1 MTKRTA
7 TMDGNEA
14 AAYIAYRFSEIAAI
28 YPITPSSPMAEKTD
42 VWSSEGRLN
51 MFDQPVTLVEMQ
63 SEAGAIAAVH
73 GALQTG
79 ALAVTFTSSQGLM
92 LMIPVLHRIAGE
104 LLPGVLHVAS
114 RTVGTHA
121 LSIFGDHSDVMNCRQ
136 TGFAM
141 LATGSVQEII
151 DLGGIAHLAA
161 VKGRI
166 PFIHF
171 FDGFRTSHELNKVEL
186 LPSGSLEALLD
197 HEALDDFRSRSLNP
211 ERPKLRSTVQNDD
224 VYFQVREASQP
235 FYDALPGI
243 VADYMAQIGEITG
256 RQYRLFDYY
265 GDPNATDV
273 VIAMGSVSGTIRET
287 VDALCRSG
295 RKVGFIQVRLF
306 RPFAVDYFLEVLPPS
321 VRRITVLDRC
331 KEMGSAGEPLF
342 QDVCTVLADAG
353 HDLVVLGGRYGLSSK
368 DTTPS
373 QIVAVYDNM
382 CNAQPIQSFSVGIVD
397 DVNETSLAV
406 IDRPE
411 IGDEGIVSCKFWGL
425 GGDGTVGAN
434 QNTVKIINEQTDLY
448 GQAYFQYDAK
458 KSFGVTKS
466 HLRFGKQPIRGAYYV
481 RQADILACHHES
493 YINQFDIVSEIKPGG
508 TLLLNCSWEPDE
520 AEAMLCA
527 DVRRELARKNIN
539 VYSIHATAI
548 AQEIGLGR
556 HISTVLQAAFF
567 SLVDVIPL
575 ETALDEMK
583 KAARETFFAKGEDI
597 IAKNIAAIEA
607 GATAVRR
614 IDVPASWTDAKESAN
629 RAIRVRSAFRMLSHA
644 FCSRLT
650 RRRATICP
658 SAHSSVMRTAQS
670 TSV

>member
-1 MTKRTA
+1 MTTCA
-7 TMDGNEA
+7 T
-14 AAYIAYRFSEIAAI
+14 
-28 YPITPSSPMAEKTD
+28 
-42 VWSSEGRLN
+42 L
-51 MFDQPVTLVEMQ
+51 
-63 SEAGAIAAVH
+63 
-73 GALQTG
+73 
-79 ALAVTFTSSQGLM
+79 
-92 LMIPVLHRIAGE
+92 
-104 LLPGVLHVAS
+104 
-114 RTVGTHA
+114 
-121 LSIFGDHSDVMNCRQ
+121 
-136 TGFAM
+136 
-141 LATGSVQEII
+141 
-151 DLGGIAHLAA
+151 
-161 VKGRI
+161 
-166 PFIHF
+166 
-171 FDGFRTSHELNKVEL
+171 
-186 LPSGSLEALLD
+186 
-197 HEALDDFRSRSLNP
+197 SRSVSL
-211 ERPKLRSTVQNDD
+211 LVLSMTSTKH
-224 VYFQVREASQP
+224 R
-235 FYDALPGI
+235 
-243 VADYMAQIGEITG
+243 
-256 RQYRLFDYY
+256 
-265 GDPNATDV
+265 
-273 VIAMGSVSGTIRET
+273 
-287 VDALCRSG
+287 
-295 RKVGFIQVRLF
+295 
-306 RPFAVDYFLEVLPPS
+306 
-321 VRRITVLDRC
+321 
-331 KEMGSAGEPLF
+331 
-342 QDVCTVLADAG
+342 
-353 HDLVVLGGRYGLSSK
+353 
-368 DTTPS
+368 
-373 QIVAVYDNM
+373 
-382 CNAQPIQSFSVGIVD
+382 
-397 DVNETSLAV
+397 

-614 IDVPASWTDAKESAN
+614 IDVPASWTDAKSQPRQGDSVGAPSGCCHTHFAPINAEG
-629 RAIRVRSAFRMLSHA
+629 RRSARQRIHQL
-644 FCSRLT
+644 
-650 RRRATICP
+650 
-658 SAHSSVMRTAQS
+658 
-670 TSV
+670 

>member
-1 MTKRTA
+1 M
-7 TMDGNEA
+7 
-14 AAYIAYRFSEIAAI
+14 
-28 YPITPSSPMAEKTD
+28 
-42 VWSSEGRLN
+42 
-51 MFDQPVTLVEMQ
+51 
-63 SEAGAIAAVH
+63 
-73 GALQTG
+73 
-79 ALAVTFTSSQGLM
+79 
-92 LMIPVLHRIAGE
+92 
-104 LLPGVLHVAS
+104 
-114 RTVGTHA
+114 
-121 LSIFGDHSDVMNCRQ
+121 
-136 TGFAM
+136 
-141 LATGSVQEII
+141 
-151 DLGGIAHLAA
+151 
-161 VKGRI
+161 
-166 PFIHF
+166 
-171 FDGFRTSHELNKVEL
+171 

-382 CNAQPIQSFSVGIVD
+382 CNAQPIRVSLLVLSMTSTK
-397 DVNETSLAV
+397 TSLAV
-406 IDRPE
+406 IDRPRSS
-411 IGDEGIVSCKFWGL
+411 DEGIVSCKFWGL
-425 GGDGTVGAN
+425 GGDERVGAN

-458 KSFGVTKS
+458 IVQRHQIASSF
-466 HLRFGKQPIRGAYYV
+466 R
-481 RQADILACHHES
+481 
-493 YINQFDIVSEIKPGG
+493 
-508 TLLLNCSWEPDE
+508 
-520 AEAMLCA
+520 
-527 DVRRELARKNIN
+527 
-539 VYSIHATAI
+539 
-548 AQEIGLGR
+548 
-556 HISTVLQAAFF
+556 
-567 SLVDVIPL
+567 
-575 ETALDEMK
+575 
-583 KAARETFFAKGEDI
+583 
-597 IAKNIAAIEA
+597 
-607 GATAVRR
+607 
-614 IDVPASWTDAKESAN
+614 
-629 RAIRVRSAFRMLSHA
+629 
-644 FCSRLT
+644 
-650 RRRATICP
+650 
-658 SAHSSVMRTAQS
+658 
-670 TSV
+670 

>member
-1 MTKRTA
+1 
-7 TMDGNEA
+7 
-14 AAYIAYRFSEIAAI
+14 
-28 YPITPSSPMAEKTD
+28 
-42 VWSSEGRLN
+42 

-256 RQYRLFDYY
+256 RQY
-265 GDPNATDV
+265 V
-273 VIAMGSVSGTIRET
+273 V
-287 VDALCRSG
+287 
-295 RKVGFIQVRLF
+295 
-306 RPFAVDYFLEVLPPS
+306 
-321 VRRITVLDRC
+321 
-331 KEMGSAGEPLF
+331 
-342 QDVCTVLADAG
+342 
-353 HDLVVLGGRYGLSSK
+353 
-368 DTTPS
+368 
-373 QIVAVYDNM
+373 
-382 CNAQPIQSFSVGIVD
+382 
-397 DVNETSLAV
+397 
-406 IDRPE
+406 
-411 IGDEGIVSCKFWGL
+411 
-425 GGDGTVGAN
+425 
-434 QNTVKIINEQTDLY
+434 
-448 GQAYFQYDAK
+448 
-458 KSFGVTKS
+458 
-466 HLRFGKQPIRGAYYV
+466 
-481 RQADILACHHES
+481 
-493 YINQFDIVSEIKPGG
+493 
-508 TLLLNCSWEPDE
+508 
-520 AEAMLCA
+520 
-527 DVRRELARKNIN
+527 
-539 VYSIHATAI
+539 
-548 AQEIGLGR
+548 
-556 HISTVLQAAFF
+556 
-567 SLVDVIPL
+567 
-575 ETALDEMK
+575 
-583 KAARETFFAKGEDI
+583 
-597 IAKNIAAIEA
+597 
-607 GATAVRR
+607 
-614 IDVPASWTDAKESAN
+614 
-629 RAIRVRSAFRMLSHA
+629 
-644 FCSRLT
+644 
-650 RRRATICP
+650 
-658 SAHSSVMRTAQS
+658 
-670 TSV
+670 